1 MLAQR
6 QINLFAVN
14 ILLHAADSV
23 YNYKPNV
30 AATLTQNIRND
41 ITYKRSIGN
50 DWNKNA
56 FHSAKHNLRTL
67 ATCFDFL

>member
-1 MLAQR
+1 MLVQR

-14 ILLHAADSV
+14 ILLQAADSV
-23 YNYKPNV
+23 YNYKQNV
-30 AATLTQNIRND
+30 AASLPHNIRND
-41 ITYKRSIGN
+41 VPYKRAMGN
-50 DWNKNA
+50 DWNQNV

>member
-6 QINLFAVN
+6 QKDLFAVN

-30 AATLTQNIRND
+30 AATLPHNIRND
-41 ITYKRSIGN
+41 IPYKRSIGN
-50 DWNKNA
+50 D
-56 FHSAKHNLRTL
+56 
-67 ATCFDFL
+67 